1 VGSYLHAFLFVILPM
16 ESLNTGIH
24 ANAME
29 TSSQGD
35 LLIIGVHK
43 KKEGGRY
50 LGKKTY
56 YSRLHM
62 DKSIYHI

>member
-1 VGSYLHAFLFVILPM
+1 M